1 MDIVAEQSPA
11 YKYDDDG
18 QHCRIEGTSQSQD
31 QAGGSCRVKETH
43 DESRARKRRP
53 FCMALTPDAIPHLS
67 PPLTA
72 PDPAADAGLAEGLAA
87 LESYK
92 KKDPAK
98 GSVPSVRLCTHT
110 AKLTLS
116 KPPSHSMFVRSYPTL
131 HLTLLARSRRA
142 LQSGRKRAD
151 HETKLLQ
158 GDGLEPLPG
167 RDPVLAQGAQ
177 LESGRA
183 AGE

>member
-1 MDIVAEQSPA
+1 
-11 YKYDDDG
+11 
-18 QHCRIEGTSQSQD
+18 
-31 QAGGSCRVKETH
+31 
-43 DESRARKRRP
+43 
-53 FCMALTPDAIPHLS
+53 MALTPDAIPHLS

-72 PDPAADAGLAEGLAA
+72 PDPAADASLAEGLAA

-98 GSVPSVRLCTHT
+98 GSVHRSVSAQIRRETD
-110 AKLTLS
+110 
-116 KPPSHSMFVRSYPTL
+116 PSMFVVTPVY
-131 HLTLLARSRRA
+131 LLACSRRA

-151 HETKLLQ
+151 NEAKLLQ
-158 GDGLEPLPG
+158 GDGLEPLSG

-183 AGE
+183 TGEPSSAWTLAVLFGSHLVTVHVYQSCVFPRAR